1 MVMLMVIL
9 WEAGIRSPIFRFYC
23 YEKQQA
29 TSLANALPVISFG
42 SKKHLQSSKQLEK
55 ALIMSHSSFRWG
67 HIPAEGISQ
76 DTQGKQG
83 RSHSLFRK

>member
-1 MVMLMVIL
+1 MVTLVVIL
-9 WEAGIRSPIFRFYC
+9 WETGIRSPVFRFYC

-42 SKKHLQSSKQLEK
+42 GKKHLQSLKQLEK
-55 ALIMSHSSFRWG
+55 TLILSHSPFRWR
-67 HIPAEGISQ
+67 HILAENISQ